1 MIRVLIRTGIYRSSS
16 SKEIQLSAV
25 TWLVDKRS
33 FEFTMGFSDG
43 FYETWLTPSVEIK
56 KISFSC
62 DVVEVSVKSE
72 RDMETLAEELISMD
86 KRCRDSCS
94 NVRM

>member
-43 FYETWLTPSVEIK
+43 FYEAWLTPSVEIK
-56 KISFSC
+56 KF
-62 DVVEVSVKSE
+62 
-72 RDMETLAEELISMD
+72 RLAATLSKFLLSRSGIW
-86 KRCRDSCS
+86 KP
-94 NVRM
+94 